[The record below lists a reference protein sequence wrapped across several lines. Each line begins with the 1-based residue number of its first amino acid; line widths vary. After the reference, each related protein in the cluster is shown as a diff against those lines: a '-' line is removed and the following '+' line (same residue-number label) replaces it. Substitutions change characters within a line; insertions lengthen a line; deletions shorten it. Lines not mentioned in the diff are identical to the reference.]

1 MNYLRSIIYPGIPS
15 LPDVL
20 SADDRRYGRSQ
31 YFRWA
36 VFNGISVACLL
47 DNMLILFAI
56 RNHLSDPQ
64 IAVMVSFI
72 YLTMPLMVAGKRM
85 AARIGVVRTWALG
98 WFYRYLSACL
108 IVIAPFFHS
117 IAPQWVVTGLIMIGA
132 FGFAFFRTIGLVAQ
146 KPLAGEITTE
156 AERGRFLSGNSM
168 RVHISHFITMLLIVL
183 WLNYSNRLW
192 VYQAILAIGCLTGFY
207 ATTIIARI
215 PESAVPRLSARRS
228 LTDTF
233 ARLWVDPRQRQLLFC
248 WCAGFASFSLVP
260 PIMVVALK
268 NGYLISDHAAF
279 FFSSLFMVGAIAVS
293 MISTRIADRINSR
306 LLLQFYM
313 GGLILAAAY
322 WAFAPSRFSPVIVA
336 ATFVIAGGCKAGI
349 LIALSHYFLD
359 VVDESRRVG
368 SSLVVQIFA
377 GGIAGLS
384 GVGISG
390 GLLKFLATVDLR
402 GMHMYRAYFQIILLI
417 LLAIYLV
424 SSRRNGQ
431 MKRMA
436 PINLPGS

>member
-1 MNYLRSIIYPGIPS
+1 MKSLRRILYPGIPS
-15 LPDVL
+15 LPDAL

-56 RNHLSDPQ
+56 RNHLNDSQ
-64 IAVMVSFI
+64 IAVMASFI
-72 YLTMPLMVAGKRM
+72 FLSMPFMVAGKRM

-108 IVIAPFFHS
+108 IIVAPFFHS
-117 IAPQWVVTGLIMIGA
+117 IGPQWVVTGLIMIGA

-146 KPLAGEITTE
+146 KPLTGEITTVT
-156 AERGRFLSGNSM
+156 ERSRFLSGNSM
-168 RVHISHFITMLLIVL
+168 RVHLSHFITMLLIVL
-183 WLNYSNRLW
+183 WLHYSNRLW
-192 VYQAILAIGCLTGFY
+192 VYQAILAIGCVTGFY
-207 ATTIIARI
+207 ASTIIARI
-215 PESAVPRLSARRS
+215 PESAAPRLSARRS
-228 LTDTF
+228 LSDTF
-233 ARLWVDPRQRQLLFC
+233 RGLWRDPPQRNVLYC

-279 FFSSLFMVGAIAVS
+279 FFSSLFMLGAIAVS
-293 MISTRIADRINSR
+293 MINTRIADRMNSR
-306 LLLQFYM
+306 HLLQFYLS
-313 GGLILAAAY
+313 GLILAAAY
-322 WAFAPSRFSPVIVA
+322 WAFAPGRFQPVIVS
-336 ATFVIAGGCKAGI
+336 ATFMIAGGCKAGI
-349 LIALSHYFLD
+349 MIALSHYFLD
-359 VVDESRRVG
+359 VIDESRRVG

-384 GVGISG
+384 GAGIGG
-390 GLLKFLATVDLR
+390 GLLKLLNAMELR
-402 GMHMYRAYFQIILLI
+402 GLSMYRAYFQMILLI

-431 MKRMA
+431 MKRRA
-436 PINLPGS
+436 LINDPGS